1 MMAKNDE
8 VETGDIAYSR
18 TNTVRTCLSTG
29 IMGGNLMSRAKSI
42 RFFCIIYLIVFGL
55 FSAAMAESEFKDTP
69 YFTGMPNYK
78 ITDAT
83 DQEFADYRFFNGK
96 DCTTVEGKKHYRA
109 YTLKE
114 DSKQSSEL
122 QISRNYANAV
132 KNMGGTIVFEGECS
146 GANCAENCGG
156 RMMIGKVIK
165 GGDELWLEVA
175 PFNDGNDYYLTV
187 VAKEAMK
194 QDVTASSMLDAL
206 NRDGHVALYINFD
219 TGKSIIK
226 PESKPII
233 KQIIEMLKSNPD
245 LKLSVEG
252 HTDNVGNPKSNQT
265 LSEARAKAVAAAIV
279 AEGIDPKRLSALGHG
294 QDKPI
299 ADNKTEEGRAKNRRV
314 ELVKK

>member
-1 MMAKNDE
+1 MNRVKHVRISCIMLLILFG
-8 VETGDIAYSR
+8 TFSIA
-18 TNTVRTCLSTG
+18 V
-29 IMGGNLMSRAKSI
+29 
-42 RFFCIIYLIVFGL
+42 
-55 FSAAMAESEFKDTP
+55 AESEFKDTP

-83 DQEFADYRFFNGK
+83 DQEFADYRFYDGK
-96 DCTTVEGKKHYRA
+96 NCATVEGEKHYRA

-114 DSKQSSEL
+114 NAKQSSEL
-122 QISRNYANAV
+122 QISRNYANAI
-132 KNMGGTIVFEGECS
+132 KDMGGTIVFEGQCS
-146 GANCAENCGG
+146 GADCAENCGG

-165 GGDELWLEVA
+165 GGNELWLEIV

-187 VAKEAMK
+187 VAKQAMK
-194 QDVTASSMLDAL
+194 QDVTASAMLDAL
-206 NRDGHVALYINFD
+206 NREGHVALYINFD

-233 KQIIEMLKSNPD
+233 EQIVQMMKSNPG
-245 LKLSVEG
+245 LKISVEG
-252 HTDNVGNPKSNQT
+252 HTDNVGNPKSNKT
-265 LSEARAKAVAAAIV
+265 LSDDRAKAVVSAIV
-279 AEGIDPKRLSALGHG
+279 AQGIDAKRLSALGHG